1 MSSNKQIKLL
11 YFIVNIVF
19 LVPFIISFFSIF
31 GIVAAA
37 VILGMGYAGLVANSK
52 ENKEAYSALTG
63 ILFMDTLICGSL
75 IFLYFINSRSE
86 VEYSV
91 AELLA
96 NLDPIIA
103 TWIFLMICI
112 YIVSVVIRNRSPFVF
127 YMISLASLIVIGY
140 MICTAICTLD
150 GKFIMPEY
158 VKGGAVVLNT
168 YFIFSSIFVLC
179 SFVVNFDKN
188 KEFKLLALTLSFVV
202 FWVVLISCYAGILT
216 KAYEFEQGFGKLVNE
231 SLLWVKVV
239 AVYATTLIL
248 CFSRYAKEMSKNKNS
263 RIGLN
268 VNILLFVANTA
279 LLYKFALSW
288 YSGFNLFVVAAY
300 ALTVLM
306 LLWGYYGEV
315 RSKNRIN
322 ISIDYDYDLTITGII
337 MFEAVLFILAL
348 WMFKHNMWINAIIIQ
363 VFTIILLLNGL
374 SFDKK
379 GGFYTFAFI
388 FLQAL
393 ALIFQFKLSIDNVI
407 AATIIIIVSVI
418 AYSVLNLKNPNNIKI
433 ARSLNI
439 VLFAL
444 CCILNLALISR
455 HGSKISVYPDERKVG
470 VVVKALGK
478 DNEVESAL
486 IYWTDSRGG
495 KLTEEFE
502 FSDQIES
509 DIHGACMHIITTDSF
524 GVVSKKTEWFP
535 YWRYVSYE

>member
-216 KAYEFEQGFGKLVNE
+216 KSYEFEQGFGKLVNE

-248 CFSRYAKEMSKNKNS
+248 CFSRYAKEMSKSKDS

-300 ALTVLM
+300 ALTILM

-322 ISIDYDYDLTITGII
+322 ISIGYDYDLTITGII

-363 VFTIILLLNGL
+363 
-374 SFDKK
+374 
-379 GGFYTFAFI
+379 
-388 FLQAL
+388 
-393 ALIFQFKLSIDNVI
+393 
-407 AATIIIIVSVI
+407 
-418 AYSVLNLKNPNNIKI
+418 I

-478 DNEVESAL
+478 DNEVESAV